1 MVSIFQSVNNI
12 TEGRSVE
19 VQRKYSRDKTR
30 ALTSEEEERLLGDS
44 LVAPVQ
50 ASVHTLSSN
59 RDTLTST
66 SGQGNTLNSVKS
78 VRNYK
83 RTQQRPASTLNGDPL
98 GAKRAGLCE
107 SEPHVYKVRGDDVNP
122 GVYVYLY
129 DLFRRARAPI
139 SVGSISSIGPSDAI
153 TCPDVSRSHAPEPE
167 MEPAT
172 CPVPAIIIFT
182 VRRAT
187 STSPPAATP
196 R

>member
-12 TEGRSVE
+12 NEGRSVE

-44 LVAPVQ
+44 LVTPV
-50 ASVHTLSSN
+50 SVHTLSSN

-83 RTQQRPASTLNGDPL
+83 RTKQRPASTLNGDPL

-107 SEPHVYKVRGDDVNP
+107 SEPHVYKVRKDYINP
-122 GVYVYLY
+122 GICLRMIFSGGHRI
-129 DLFRRARAPI
+129 LFQLAPSLQ
-139 SVGSISSIGPSDAI
+139 SVQEAL
-153 TCPDVSRSHAPEPE
+153 
-167 MEPAT
+167 
-172 CPVPAIIIFT
+172 
-182 VRRAT
+182 
-187 STSPPAATP
+187 
-196 R
+196 

>member
-12 TEGRSVE
+12 NEGRSVE

-44 LVAPVQ
+44 LVTPVQ

-66 SGQGNTLNSVKS
+66 SQQGNTLNSVKS

-83 RTQQRPASTLNGDPL
+83 RTKQRPASTLNGDPL

-107 SEPHVYKVRGDDVNP
+107 SEPHVYKVRNRDYVNL
-122 GVYVYLY
+122 VICFYV
-129 DLFRRARAPI
+129 
-139 SVGSISSIGPSDAI
+139 
-153 TCPDVSRSHAPEPE
+153 
-167 MEPAT
+167 
-172 CPVPAIIIFT
+172 
-182 VRRAT
+182 
-187 STSPPAATP
+187 
-196 R
+196 

>member
-1 MVSIFQSVNNI
+1 MNNI
-12 TEGRSVE
+12 NEGRSVE

-44 LVAPVQ
+44 LVTPVQ

-83 RTQQRPASTLNGDPL
+83 RTKQRPASTLNGDPL

-107 SEPHVYKVRGDDVNP
+107 SEPHVYKVRREKMISTVN
-122 GVYVYLY
+122 YVN
-129 DLFRRARAPI
+129 
-139 SVGSISSIGPSDAI
+139 V
-153 TCPDVSRSHAPEPE
+153 
-167 MEPAT
+167 
-172 CPVPAIIIFT
+172 
-182 VRRAT
+182 
-187 STSPPAATP
+187 
-196 R
+196 